1 MKKLYEIPIMQVM
14 NASIEVIAESEEDAV
29 EKFYEMD
36 EDEMGYPFDNMYPS
50 NQIDDSQK
58 IKCLGFLGGAEEM
71 TYE

>member
-1 MKKLYEIPIMQVM
+1 MKKLYEIPIMQVIY
-14 NASIEVIAESEEDAV
+14 ASVEVAAISEKDAIEQ
-29 EKFYEMD
+29 FLEMD
-36 EDEMGYPFDNMYPS
+36 DADMGYPFDYMYPS